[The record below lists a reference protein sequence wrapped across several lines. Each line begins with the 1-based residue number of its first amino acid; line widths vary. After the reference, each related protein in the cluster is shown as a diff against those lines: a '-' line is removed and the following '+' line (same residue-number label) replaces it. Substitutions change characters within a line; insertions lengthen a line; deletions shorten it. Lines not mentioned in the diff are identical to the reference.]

1 MRLLARLFLALFLL
15 GAAPWARAAD
25 YPDHPVKLVVNFAAG
40 GPLDLIARLIAE
52 QAASRLKQP
61 VIVENRAGAGGN
73 IGAEYVARSPKDGYT
88 ALVSIDHLLTINPSV
103 YKNMGLDPH
112 RDLVPAGIFGT
123 TSQVLVAHPKLG
135 LKDFRD
141 FLARARKEDL
151 TYASAGLASPG
162 HLTFELLKA
171 RTGIRGTHVPYK
183 GNAPALSDVVAGH
196 VPLAFVAS
204 TNTLP
209 YVRSGALQA
218 LVTSAATRNPQL
230 PQVPTA
236 QEQGVPDFDV
246 QFSQIVLFP
255 AGTPAAV
262 IKTWEGLLHDI
273 LESPEVRRQLD
284 QMAVAPFWADS
295 ARTTAWLRDTRGRWD
310 ALIRTLDIQ

>member
-1 MRLLARLFLALFLL
+1 VLSLVA
-15 GAAPWARAAD
+15 AAPSVRAAG

-88 ALVSIDHLLTINPSV
+88 ALVSVDHLLTINPSV
-103 YKNMGLDPH
+103 YRNMGLDPY

-123 TSQVLVAHPKLG
+123 TSQVLVAHPRLG

-141 FLARARKEDL
+141 FLDRTRKEDL

-204 TNTLP
+204 SNTLP

-218 LVTSAATRNPQL
+218 LATSAAIRNPQL
-230 PQVPTA
+230 PLVPTA

-246 QFSQIVLFP
+246 RFSQVVLFP

-262 IKTWEGLLHDI
+262 VTKWEGLLHDI
-273 LESPEVRRQLD
+273 LESAEVRRQLD
-284 QMAVAPFWADS
+284 QMAVTPFWADS
-295 ARTTAWLRDTRGRWD
+295 AQTTAWLRDTRARWD
-310 ALIRTLDIQ
+310 ALIRKLDIQ

>member
-1 MRLLARLFLALFLL
+1 MRPLARLFLVLSLVA
-15 GAAPWARAAD
+15 AAPSVRAAG

-88 ALVSIDHLLTINPSV
+88 ALVSVDHLLTINPSV
-103 YKNMGLDPH
+103 YRNMGLDPY

-123 TSQVLVAHPKLG
+123 TSQVLVAHPRLG

-141 FLARARKEDL
+141 FLDRTRKEDL

-204 TNTLP
+204 SNTLP

-218 LVTSAATRNPQL
+218 LATSAAIRNPQL
-230 PQVPTA
+230 PLVPTA

-246 QFSQIVLFP
+246 RFSQVVLFP

-262 IKTWEGLLHDI
+262 VTKWEGLLHDI
-273 LESPEVRRQLD
+273 LESAEVRRQLD
-284 QMAVAPFWADS
+284 QMAVTPFWADS
-295 ARTTAWLRDTRGRWD
+295 AQTTAWLRDTRARWD
-310 ALIRTLDIQ
+310 ALIRKLDIQ

>member
-1 MRLLARLFLALFLL
+1 MRPLARLFLVLSLVA
-15 GAAPWARAAD
+15 AAPSVRAAD
-25 YPDHPVKLVVNFAAG
+25 YPDHPVELVVNFAAG

-88 ALVSIDHLLTINPSV
+88 ALVSVDHLLTINPSV
-103 YKNMGLDPH
+103 YRNMGLDPY

-123 TSQVLVAHPKLG
+123 TSQVLVAHPRLG

-141 FLARARKEDL
+141 FLDRTRKEDL

-204 TNTLP
+204 SNTLP

-218 LVTSAATRNPQL
+218 LATSAAIRNPQL
-230 PQVPTA
+230 PLVPTA

-246 QFSQIVLFP
+246 RFSQVVLFP

-262 IKTWEGLLHDI
+262 VTKWEGLLHDI
-273 LESPEVRRQLD
+273 LESAEVRRQLD
-284 QMAVAPFWADS
+284 QMAVTPFWADS
-295 ARTTAWLRDTRGRWD
+295 AQTTAWLRDTRARWD
-310 ALIRTLDIQ
+310 ALIRKLDIQ